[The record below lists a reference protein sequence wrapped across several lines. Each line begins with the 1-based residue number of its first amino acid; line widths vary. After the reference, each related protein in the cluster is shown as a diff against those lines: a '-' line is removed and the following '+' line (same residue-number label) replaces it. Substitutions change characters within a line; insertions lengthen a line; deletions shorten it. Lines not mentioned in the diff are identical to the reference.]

1 LYRKE
6 LLLAID
12 IALQEEMNLELSL
25 LDLQGTHFPTNSIT
39 VPTMIFPQYA
49 LPAGC
54 YSKMISFQRVHGLW
68 GMLGQPLLWNS

>member
-1 LYRKE
+1 MLYREE
-6 LLLAID
+6 LLLATD
-12 IALQEEMNLELSL
+12 IALQEEMNLKLSL
-25 LDLQGTHFPTNSIT
+25 LDLQSTRFPTNSIT
-39 VPTMIFPQYA
+39 MIFLQYA